1 VKSRRTPIEWF
12 EGIAVIQELCR
23 TLLESGAG
31 GNELS
36 FGPEDVFL
44 ESAGSVR
51 AHLHE
56 GSEDE
61 SVVRQVGELL
71 HLVLEDSSFPVPLRL
86 VITQATSVPPFYP
99 SIAEL
104 SAALEYFERPDRLGL
119 VRAVYERAQTLPA
132 VAEAAAPVEQE
143 KPAPTRK
150 KTAAES
156 TPGRGPLPRGLI
168 YGVAAVV
175 LTGAVGA
182 GVAAWFSP
190 GRQNVAPISTLEK
203 EDPKGA
209 DAGKPA
215 ARPGRVDPANLPGP
229 GRQIG
234 NGTGGAAGFTAR
246 SSHPLLQIAPRA
258 TTERSPS
265 MQSAPPSK
273 PEAQVPPTFA
283 AYDVPAASDLDGT
296 IYSARDSDVTPPI
309 ATYPRLPAEP
319 PSGVRAEAFSTLEL
333 LVTETGAVESVKLRG
348 RPSHLA
354 EALLAT
360 MNLSAAKTWRF
371 VPALKDGRPVKYRTL
386 IRVWLA
392 AP

>member
-1 VKSRRTPIEWF
+1 MLQALHTAGTERRASGGGLSLSSVKSRRTPIEWF

-23 TLLESGAG
+23 TPLESGAG

-61 SVVRQVGELL
+61 SDVRQVGELL

-156 TPGRGPLPRGLI
+156 TSRLP
-168 YGVAAVV
+168 Y
-175 LTGAVGA
+175 
-182 GVAAWFSP
+182 
-190 GRQNVAPISTLEK
+190 
-203 EDPKGA
+203 
-209 DAGKPA
+209 
-215 ARPGRVDPANLPGP
+215 
-229 GRQIG
+229 
-234 NGTGGAAGFTAR
+234 
-246 SSHPLLQIAPRA
+246 SS
-258 TTERSPS
+258 
-265 MQSAPPSK
+265 
-273 PEAQVPPTFA
+273 
-283 AYDVPAASDLDGT
+283 
-296 IYSARDSDVTPPI
+296 
-309 ATYPRLPAEP
+309 PRLVRSLRSASPAESSWWRCGLHAWVNGP
-319 PSGVRAEAFSTLEL
+319 ATA
-333 LVTETGAVESVKLRG
+333 
-348 RPSHLA
+348 LA
-354 EALLAT
+354 SR
-360 MNLSAAKTWRF
+360 NPNW
-371 VPALKDGRPVKYRTL
+371 
-386 IRVWLA
+386 
-392 AP
+392 